1 MADAKSKNLAE
12 YDGPDKVISSHEM
25 HLKLGEQKEGLF
37 NVRCG
42 IPGIDDACQGFQ
54 DGELISISGLTKHG
68 KTLLCQSIT
77 VGFAKKQ
84 QFPLWFSFEV
94 PARQFLEQFPS
105 LPMLYMPSKLKSN
118 AMDWFY
124 DRSDEAYAKYGSRII
139 FIDHLH
145 YLVDLAKNSNMAI
158 EIGTIIRQLKLF
170 AVDRHFVIFLL
181 CHTRKL
187 ALGEELSW
195 ACLRDSSFI
204 SQESDSVIMVQRTPK
219 LGENTATARIEFH
232 RRTGV
237 MERLVGLQKIGGLL
251 RERIIEDDPEE
262 DQQQKRYNYTR
273 RS

>member
-1 MADAKSKNLAE
+1 MTDEKLLKLKE
-12 YDGPDKVISSHEM
+12 YEGPDQVISSQEM
-25 HLKLGEQKEGLF
+25 HLKLGKQKDGLY

-42 IPGIDDACQGFQ
+42 IPGIDEAMGGFQ
-54 DGELISISGLTKHG
+54 DGELIAISGLTKHG
-68 KTLLCQSIT
+68 KTLLCQSMT
-77 VGFAKKQ
+77 VGFIKQ
-84 QFPLWFSFEV
+84 QHFPLWFSFEV
-94 PARQFLEQFPS
+94 PARQFLDQFPS
-105 LPMLYMPSKLKSN
+105 LPLLYMPEKLKSN

-124 DRSDEAYAKYGSRII
+124 DRSDESFLKYGTRII

-158 EIGTIIRQLKLF
+158 EIGTIIRQLKTF

-251 RERIIEDDPEE
+251 RERVIEDEQEE
-262 DQQQKRYNYTR
+262 EPKQKQYNYTR